1 MTATIREVASAAG
14 VSVATVS
21 RVVSGSHHRVSAATR
36 DRVLA
41 AVARLRYHPNL
52 VARGLKKRVTGTIGL
67 IVPDISNPFFPA
79 IARGIEDV
87 AHRAGLAVLLCNT
100 YEDLAKERIYL
111 TLLEKRM
118 VDGLIFATVGANT
131 AHLRMLRR
139 GRVPVVLVARAP
151 DGVEM
156 DAVLVD
162 NRLGAH
168 EATAHLLRLG
178 HRRIAFIGG
187 PPALPVARERLAGYR
202 DALAAARVRADRS
215 LIVEG
220 AFRADGGQ
228 AAVAALLRRRAS
240 FSAIVAAN
248 DLMAIGAMEALRLG
262 GRRVPQDVAVVGF
275 DDITFASVVE
285 PPLTTV
291 AQPKYR
297 MGCLAMERMLELLNG
312 ADRRPRRIV
321 LEPHLVVRRSCGAP
335 PPRPTPALPGRM
347 RLAPAMATRPGRRSH
362 TTDEEGSHR

>member
-1 MTATIREVASAAG
+1 MIPTIRQVAEAAR

-21 RVVSGSHHRVSAATR
+21 RVVSGSPHRVSQATR

-41 AVARLRYHPNL
+41 AAARLRYQPNL
-52 VARGLKKRVTGTIGL
+52 VARGLKKRVTHTIGL

-87 AHRAGLAVLLCNT
+87 ANRAGLAVLLCNT
-100 YEDLAKERIYL
+100 YEDLAKERAYL
-111 TLLEKRM
+111 ALLRKRM

-139 GRVPVVLVARAP
+139 EGVPVVLVARAP
-151 DGVEM
+151 DRVRI

-162 NRLGAH
+162 NRRGARQ
-168 EATAHLLRLG
+168 ATEHLLRLG

-187 PPALPVARERLAGYR
+187 PAALPVARERLAGYR
-202 DALAAARVRADRS
+202 DALAAGGIRASRALVCD
-215 LIVEG
+215 G
-220 AFRADGGQ
+220 GFRAEGGR
-228 AAVAALLRRRAS
+228 AAVAALISRRVP
-240 FSAIVAAN
+240 FTAIVAGN
-248 DLMAIGAMEALRLG
+248 DLMAIGAMEELRRR
-262 GRRVPQDVAVVGF
+262 GRRLPRDVAVVGF
-275 DDITFASVVE
+275 DDITFASLVE

-312 ADRRPRRIV
+312 GTSTPRRLV
-321 LEPHLVVRRSCGAP
+321 LEPRLIIRRSCGAGL
-335 PPRPTPALPGRM
+335 A
-347 RLAPAMATRPGRRSH
+347 APAPRRRPREGS
-362 TTDEEGSHR
+362 TDEGPGTGSRVEAAPGLRG